1 MKQTG
6 LTIMIIDDDAV
17 ARRLYHELTEKY
29 LAAYGFKASIEE
41 IDSDRTFASAIRG
54 REPDIVLLDIYMPGR
69 GGIDIARELRER
81 SGRVQIIFISG
92 SNEYAEEAF
101 EVGAASYLKKPVV
114 YDKFRASMD
123 RAVRRLNLSRTITV
137 IEKREPKRIFISD
150 ILYIET
156 ENRQL
161 LFHTVGGEVRTYM
174 TLSATKELLPAG
186 EFVQVNRFQIVPL
199 EGILEAGA
207 AELKLKDGTV
217 LAIGAKHADDF
228 RKVYDSYRSGKKS

>member
-1 MKQTG
+1 MRKLFNNQ
-6 LTIMIIDDDAV
+6 
-17 ARRLYHELTEKY
+17 
-29 LAAYGFKASIEE
+29 
-41 IDSDRTFASAIRG
+41 
-54 REPDIVLLDIYMPGR
+54 
-69 GGIDIARELRER
+69 
-81 SGRVQIIFISG
+81 SGRVSKGILSLILAVSMLLAVLTPVRALADDAAPSEVQIQEEAVG
-92 SNEYAEEAF
+92 SPAPEEAETAASAEESPIQVEMQVQEAPAA
-101 EVGAASYLKKPVV
+101 EAAQAEALPSDAAAEPAAVEAASVEPAADEAEKSSAAPA
-114 YDKFRASMD
+114 ASD
-123 RAVRRLNLSRTITV
+123 QAETEIGNTI
-137 IEKREPKRIFISD
+137 PN
-150 ILYIET
+150 IET